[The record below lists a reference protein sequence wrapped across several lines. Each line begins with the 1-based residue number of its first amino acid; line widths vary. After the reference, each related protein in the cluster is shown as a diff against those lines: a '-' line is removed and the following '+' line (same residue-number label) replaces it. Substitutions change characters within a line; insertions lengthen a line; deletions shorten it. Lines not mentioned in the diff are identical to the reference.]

1 MRLLGLG
8 LSMGLYALL
17 SLHVYA
23 YFEVIAVVLKRRV
36 GTPFGLVWVAIGLS
50 LLYNIIFNHF
60 LAMTLKPGSPKDL
73 IKVEKLRKETKHRE
87 NRKAVKV
94 IIEGEETTTDDSD
107 KVEDDRFEGLQKDV
121 KRLIKY
127 RTKTVT

>member
-1 MRLLGLG
+1 
-8 LSMGLYALL
+8 MGLYALL

-73 IKVEKLRKETKHRE
+73 IKVEKLRKEAKHRE

>member
-1 MRLLGLG
+1 
-8 LSMGLYALL
+8 MGLYALL

>member
-1 MRLLGLG
+1 
-8 LSMGLYALL
+8 L

-60 LAMTLKPGSPKDL
+60 LAMTVKPGSPKDL

>member
-60 LAMTLKPGSPKDL
+60 LAMTVKPGSPKDL